1 MEESKESSSMMLIES
16 YEASSLSHVSSSY
29 YTFEDVPA
37 SVRDN
42 IIEEDEELPE

>member
-1 MEESKESSSMMLIES
+1 MILIDS

-29 YTFEDVPA
+29 YTFEEVPI

-42 IIEEDEELPE
+42 LVEEDEELPE